1 MISVICIIPFYCQN
15 AFQLRNHLETK
26 HAVQNKPSFK
36 STQRFKGLRTTEI
49 EQGKNDMDMDQ
60 LELTE
65 AADIIDII
73 QEYQSSQNDKQE

>member
-1 MISVICIIPFYCQN
+1 MHITFCCQN
-15 AFQLRNHLETK
+15 AFQLRRHLQAK
-26 HAVQNKPSFK
+26 HDVQNKPSFK

-73 QEYQSSQNDKQE
+73 QEYQSPQNDKQK